1 VAHLLNGVPVVE
13 VPLQDS
19 STLADVTLVLE
30 ATTDV
35 TSGTWPLT
43 LTLAADQS
51 GLAANHRR
59 WVPAGAPPRAFFRL
73 RATLK

>member
-35 TSGTWPLT
+35 TSGTWPLA

-51 GLAANHRR
+51 GVPATRCR
-59 WVPAGAPPRAFFRL
+59 WVPAGSPPQAFFRL